1 MSFTCWKY
9 SRSTSSMSRRP
20 LVSWKRHI
28 RDKRAHTG
36 VNTQAAQLMQL
47 PRYTT
52 GLHHTSSCSRVD
64 ARTRNSAR
72 LTTSVCVSVSMSVCT
87 PAALSQ
93 AGALCTRLH
102 PQEAARMPRLLHATW
117 HTVLPA
123 RESLASKGR
132 QRIMAA
138 CVETRHTA
146 AVRRFCFVVLLFFF
160 FLFFFWFRYWCAHVS
175 VSLRSC
181 WYSHPPPRGRECWD
195 ELFPTGSYPLAHLL
209 VLWRAE
215 PSACLCAARGFLQL
229 SIAVPFRSRTP
240 PLPSRRWTPGLGFA
254 PSVTRVVV
262 ETTTSLTTGQGCPS

>member
-160 FLFFFWFRYWCAHVS
+160 FLFFFGFATGAHTSVFLSGLAGTRIPPHVEGSAGTSCSRPEVTPLHTCLCFGGLNRVHVCAQLVVFSSSRSRFRSAAVHHLCHPEGGLPGL
-175 VSLRSC
+175 VSL
-181 WYSHPPPRGRECWD
+181 P
-195 ELFPTGSYPLAHLL
+195 A
-209 VLWRAE
+209 
-215 PSACLCAARGFLQL
+215 
-229 SIAVPFRSRTP
+229 
-240 PLPSRRWTPGLGFA
+240 
-254 PSVTRVVV
+254 
-262 ETTTSLTTGQGCPS
+262 